1 MSSGW
6 LIFFALGGDILVL
19 FAVVFALKVLWWL
32 LWEVF
37 RCWFGA
43 GVGGEACAVA
53 GGGGDGRVTA
63 PIFQNTR

>member
-37 RCWFGA
+37 PLLVWRWRW
-43 GVGGEACAVA
+43 
-53 GGGGDGRVTA
+53 GRSL
-63 PIFQNTR
+63 RRRRRGW